1 MRKINKY
8 EEVYID
14 KANLANEYEQTYQV
28 KYRQQVVN
36 RQLERYSPNVVL
48 EVGCGLDSQFF
59 HLKRIPSKYIIV
71 EPGECFYKEVKDRI
85 SSASVIMY
93 NKMLENCKNELKKYK
108 FDFIIIGSLLHEI
121 EDARLFLE
129 IVKEIADKET
139 IIHINVPN
147 ANSFHRLLAVE
158 SGLIEHTKI
167 MSQRNLSMQQNHIF
181 DMNELCELI
190 ETNNGI
196 VLDKGSYAFKPF
208 SHEQMMQIV
217 KSGIISEQVLDGFN
231 RCSRYF
237 GEYGS
242 EIFVNFRFAN

>member
-8 EEVYID
+8 EEDYID
-14 KANLANEYEQTYQV
+14 KTNLANEYEQKYQV

-36 RQLERYSPNVVL
+36 TQLELYSPNVVL

-71 EPGECFYKEVKDRI
+71 EPGERFYKEVKDRI

-93 NKMLENCKNELKKYK
+93 NEMLENCKDELKKYK

-121 EDARLFLE
+121 EEVSQFLE
-129 IVKEIADKET
+129 IVKEIAGKDT

-158 SGLIEHTKI
+158 SGLIENPKI
-167 MSQRNLSMQQNHIF
+167 MSQRNIAMQQNHIWNL
-181 DMNELCELI
+181 DDLCQI
-190 ETNNGI
+190 VSQNKGI
-196 VLDKGSYAFKPF
+196 ILDKGSYAFKPF
-208 SHEQMMQIV
+208 SHKQMMQLV
-217 KSGIISEQVLDGFN
+217 TNNIISEQVLDGFN
-231 RCSRYF
+231 KCSQYF
-237 GEYGS
+237 QEYGS
-242 EIFVNFRFAN
+242 EIFINFKFV